1 MFTSAGM
8 RRFGWVA
15 YNCFSVKHE
24 ARLVTAQLAVSLTST
39 AAETSPSTATY
50 DIATCSRL
58 FVFFFRKSSGGGNGS
73 GNEYKHFTGNLP
85 SSNRNRGNGRVALP
99 KPKIGRL
106 PFLIAP
112 YLEPG

>member
-1 MFTSAGM
+1 MFTSADM

-15 YNCFSVKHE
+15 YNLFLCQ
-24 ARLVTAQLAVSLTST
+24 ARGATRDGSTGSLAHLDGGR
-39 AAETSPSTATY
+39 
-50 DIATCSRL
+50 DIPIDGDVRHSDL
-58 FVFFFRKSSGGGNGS
+58 FAPFRFFFRKSSGGGNGS